1 MTGGSG
7 FAADL
12 WFASVLF
19 WYLEGKR
26 NVNEWHHKVAIQCS
40 VRSIQCYPIWFI
52 ESITYYQCCCLAWC
66 HLVGEGGGFSS

>member
-19 WYLEGKR
+19 WYLEEKR
-26 NVNEWHHKVAIQCS
+26 NVNEWHHKVAFSAQCA
-40 VRSIQCYPIWFI
+40 V
-52 ESITYYQCCCLAWC
+52 
-66 HLVGEGGGFSS
+66 FSATPSGSSNQ